1 MIYIQIPE
9 EHDALGFLA
18 LAKSGMPVSCLPQ
31 NTYGVA
37 NEHLRVLKQKRIP
50 FKKLETS
57 TVRLPKPSR
66 PHNEQM

>member
-18 LAKSGMPVSCLPQ
+18 LARSGIPVSCLPQ

-37 NEHLRVLKQKRIP
+37 TEHLRVLRQKHIP
-50 FKKLETS
+50 FKKLVTS
-57 TVRLPKPSR
+57 TIRLPEPSR
-66 PHNEQM
+66 PHDKQV